1 MTCQP
6 VGDNISITCGFDGMT
21 VSVNECVFTD
31 GNENVVIGYSDV
43 AECQSTNDDGNL
55 VVTTAL
61 DGCGVAHAAGDGV
74 ILFSN
79 TLSVFARTSDN
90 GIITG

>member
-6 VGDNISITCGFDGMT
+6 VGDLISITCGFDGMT
-21 VSVNECVFTD
+21 VSVDECVFTD
-31 GNENVVIGYSDV
+31 GNEEVVIGYSEDPN
-43 AECQSTNDDGNL
+43 CQSTNETGIL
-55 VVTTAL
+55 TVSTAL
-61 DGCGVAHAAGDGV
+61 DGCGVSHSAGDGV

-79 TLSVFARTSDN
+79 TLSVFDRTSQN